1 MRQEATINRNS
12 ITINFTVKYCNNS
25 ESLLDSDGFKRV
37 LTAFIEK
44 IEKKEAPIYVY
55 IKDCC
60 GKNSNLVQEITKFF
74 KLLIVLEGEEIAK
87 LDEKYAKL
95 LEDRNALIEFI
106 EKLYTFWRKYERYA
120 IVRNSKKGEGLQN
133 VNFIDAINN
142 FKNLILSTYR
152 QIEETIMGYKHR
164 VYRQLSAGINAGIIL
179 NDMNRSCPAEYS
191 FLERVPFIETIIL
204 QPPFITYPK
213 KNTRTG
219 IFQEVF
225 ENPLKD
231 VCINEENWFC
241 YPAKVGE
248 SLAFIYFDRYFMSQ
262 GIALCNLFELA
273 REEEYKNR
281 RPDIIY
287 VYGVK
292 DYDTEMKT
300 VFYDDKENNM
310 IIGYANYSEDIDY
323 FGYMKK
329 MILTLH
335 NLRMIQKGGLPIH
348 GAMVNIIMKNGKKYN
363 VVIMGD
369 SGAGKSESLEAFR
382 NLSEQY
388 VKDMKVIFDD
398 MGTLLLNPKG
408 GAPLGFGTEIG
419 AFVRLDDLDTGYAYK
434 EIDRSIF
441 MNPDKKNSR
450 IIIPIASYNDIMKGY
465 PVDFFFYANNYD
477 KAEDNELEF
486 FSNPEEAIEIFKA
499 GKRMAKGTTS
509 EVGIVDSYFAN
520 PFGPVQKQKETDIL
534 IDRFFKEMFTKGV
547 KVGQI
552 KTQLGIKGMEKAG
565 PMKAAQKLFEL
576 IKD

>member
-1 MRQEATINRNS
+1 
-12 ITINFTVKYCNNS
+12 
-25 ESLLDSDGFKRV
+25 
-37 LTAFIEK
+37 
-44 IEKKEAPIYVY
+44 
-55 IKDCC
+55 
-60 GKNSNLVQEITKFF
+60 
-74 KLLIVLEGEEIAK
+74 
-87 LDEKYAKL
+87 
-95 LEDRNALIEFI
+95 
-106 EKLYTFWRKYERYA
+106 
-120 IVRNSKKGEGLQN
+120 
-133 VNFIDAINN
+133 
-142 FKNLILSTYR
+142 
-152 QIEETIMGYKHR
+152 MGYKHR

-179 NDMNRSCPAEYS
+179 NDMNRNCPAEYS

-213 KNTRTG
+213 RNTRTG

-248 SLAFIYFDRYFMSQ
+248 SLAFIYFNRFFMSQ

-281 RPDIIY
+281 KPDIIY

-310 IIGYANYSEDIDY
+310 IVGYANYGEDIDY

-363 VVIMGD
+363 IIIMGD

-388 VKDMKVIFDD
+388 VKDMKIIFDD

-408 GAPLGFGTEIG
+408 GAPLGVGTEIG

-477 KAEDNELEF
+477 KAENDELEF
-486 FSNPEEAIEIFKA
+486 FSNPSETIEIFKA
-499 GKRMAKGTTS
+499 GRRMAKGTTS

-520 PFGPVQKQKETDIL
+520 PFGPVQKQKETDVL

-552 KTQLGIKGMEKAG
+552 KTQLGIKGMEKEG

>member
-12 ITINFTVKYCNNS
+12 ITVNFTVKYCNNS

-44 IEKKEAPIYVY
+44 IEKKETPVYIY

-60 GKNSNLVQEITKFF
+60 GKNSNLVQEITKLF
-74 KLLIVLEGEEIAK
+74 KLLIVLEADELAK
-87 LDEKYAKL
+87 LDEKYCKL
-95 LEDRNALIEFI
+95 LEDRNTLIEFI
-106 EKLYTFWRKYERYA
+106 ENLYTFWRRYERYA

-133 VNFIDAINN
+133 VNFIEAINN

-179 NDMNRSCPAEYS
+179 NDMNRNCPAEYS
-191 FLERVPFIETIIL
+191 VLERIPFIETVIL

-213 KNTRTG
+213 RNTRTG

-225 ENPLKD
+225 ENPLKE

-248 SLAFIYFDRYFMSQ
+248 SLAFIYFNRSFMSQ
-262 GIALCNLFELA
+262 GVALCNLFELA

-281 RPDIIY
+281 KPDIVY
-287 VYGVK
+287 MYGVK
-292 DYDTEMKT
+292 DYDREMKT
-300 VFYDDKENNM
+300 VFYDDKENDM
-310 IIGYANYSEDIDY
+310 LVGYANYGEDIDY

-335 NLRMIQKGGLPIH
+335 NIRMIKKGGLPIH
-348 GAMVNIIMKNGKKYN
+348 GAMVHVIMKNGKNYN
-363 VVIMGD
+363 IVIMGD

-382 NLSEQY
+382 NLSEKY
-388 VKDMKVIFDD
+388 VKDMKIIFDD
-398 MGTLLLNPKG
+398 MGTLMLNPKN
-408 GAPLGFGTEIG
+408 GAPLGIGTEIG

-450 IIIPIASYNDIMKGY
+450 IIIPIASYSDIMRGY
-465 PVDFFFYANNYD
+465 PIDFFFYANNYD
-477 KAEDNELEF
+477 KVEDNELEF
-486 FSNPEEAIEIFKA
+486 FSAPSEAIEVFKA
-499 GKRMAKGTTS
+499 GRRMAKGTTS

-520 PFGPVQKQKETDIL
+520 PFGPVQKQEETNIL
-534 IDRFFKEMFTKGV
+534 IERFFKEMFNKGV
-547 KVGQI
+547 KVGEI
-552 KTQLGIKGMEKAG
+552 KTQLGIKGMEKDG
-565 PMKAAQKLFEL
+565 PLKAAQKLFEL